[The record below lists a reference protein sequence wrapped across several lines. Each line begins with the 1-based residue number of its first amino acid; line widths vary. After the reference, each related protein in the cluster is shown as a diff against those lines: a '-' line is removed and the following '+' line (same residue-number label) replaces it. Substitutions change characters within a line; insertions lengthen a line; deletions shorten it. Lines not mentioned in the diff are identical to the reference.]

1 MALKMYVYVWAYI
14 KQAMHKMYCSEKVS
28 SISRVSRHIQRATTA
43 LGLLRIYHVE
53 APLALLRRGA
63 KSTYH
68 EQELCVF

>member
-1 MALKMYVYVWAYI
+1 MF
-14 KQAMHKMYCSEKVS
+14 SKVS
-28 SISRVSRHIQRATTA
+28 SISTVSRHIQRATTA

-68 EQELCVF
+68 EQELLVFKRVVGAYFITAASLQLRSS